1 MVIKQYPIEIE
12 ELFKICA
19 PYEDRIVNGELLD
32 APSDVIDAFNET
44 KKWAWEQ
51 MQ

>member
-1 MVIKQYPIEIE
+1 MQYPDEIE
-12 ELFKICA
+12 KLFKKLE
-19 PYEDRIVNGELLD
+19 PYEDRIVDGELKN
-32 APSDVIDAFNET
+32 APQDIIDAFNET